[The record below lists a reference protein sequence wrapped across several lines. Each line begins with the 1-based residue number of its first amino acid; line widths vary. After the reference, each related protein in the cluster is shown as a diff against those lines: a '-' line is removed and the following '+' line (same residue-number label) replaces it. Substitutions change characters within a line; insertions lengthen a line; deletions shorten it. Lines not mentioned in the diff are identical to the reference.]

1 MKFFK
6 TLPSLAS
13 LLFLSTPASACS
25 VCFGNPNSLQSKG
38 VLAGVLLLLA
48 ITVFVLG
55 GAGFIFMT
63 WARRAKTLAQSQSS
77 SC

>member
-6 TLPSLAS
+6 TLSSLAS
-13 LLFLSTPASACS
+13 LLFLSTPARACS

-38 VLAGVLLLLA
+38 VVAGVLLLLG

-55 GAGFIFMT
+55 GAALIFLG
-63 WARRAKTLAQSQSS
+63 WARRAKTLAQAESS